1 MNVIAENVN
10 VMSRSLGPA
19 MKNREAGP
27 IHKMAEACEAN
38 GAVYLDLNIG
48 PARKGGPDLMDWLV
62 KTVREAVKLPLY
74 LDTTNMDAIEA
85 GLKAHTDSDPRPV
98 INSVSAVPARMEK
111 LFPMVKQ
118 YGCEMVAL
126 LYGPDGIPRDENER
140 GMLAAELLVK
150 GMEFEVPNEDMWFD
164 PIVVPVSSQ
173 QVQVGFCTNFMAMLP
188 EIAPGAKSTCG
199 LSNVSNGAP
208 EKLRPI
214 LNQVYLCMLMHNG
227 LSGAILDGLDKDIL
241 AIAKDPEH
249 AMRKFVGRLMDGET
263 VDASSLSDEELKQ
276 YKTYK
281 VLTNEALYSDSWL
294 DL

>member
-1 MNVIAENVN
+1 MYIIAENVN
-10 VMSRSLGPA
+10 VMSKSLGPA
-19 MKNREAGP
+19 MKNKEARP
-27 IHKMAEACEAN
+27 IQKIAEACEAN
-38 GAVYLDLNIG
+38 GADYLDLNIG
-48 PARKGGPDLMDWLV
+48 PARKGGPELLEWLV
-62 KTVREAVKLPLY
+62 KTIHEVVKLPLY
-74 LDTTNMDAIEA
+74 LDTTNMDALEA

-98 INSVSAVPARMEK
+98 INSVSAVPKRMDK

-140 GMLAAELLVK
+140 GILAAELLVK

-227 LSGAILDGLDKDIL
+227 LSGAIMDGLDKEIL
-241 AIAKDPEH
+241 AIAKDTDHP
-249 AMRKFVGRLMDGET
+249 MRKFVGKLMDGET
-263 VDASSLSDEELKQ
+263 VDSSSLSEKELKQ
-276 YKTYK
+276 FKTYK